1 MAAIAMM
8 MTINEDDDDDDDNET
23 ALKAWMFNNFCS

>member
-8 MTINEDDDDDDDNET
+8 MTIDEDDDDDDDNET
-23 ALKAWMFNNFCS
+23 AWKAWMFNSFCS